1 MHMENPIEKL
11 SKIQP
16 DFDFDALIDLSDADG
31 LAVSAIVRDASS
43 EGTAAQAGVQT
54 NRLQSAIEN
63 YARAMDKSAIA
74 KSTGLPVKTSSQQYK
89 GFIAEEYFKHTLKI
103 NALAKGIPDWKMGV
117 YTNGTLPDGSVL
129 SGIDEHVDISDWTRK
144 HPWSKPMRTVDY
156 QSKIFN
162 DASKYK
168 KCSMSLNTRMLSM
181 SVGRV
186 KVLMILWKSPW
197 AEARCIP
204 IILLQPIL

>member
-1 MHMENPIEKL
+1 MENPIEKL

-16 DFDFDALIDLSDADG
+16 DFDFDDLIDLSDADG

-54 NRLQSAIEN
+54 NSLQSAIEN

-186 KVLMILWKSPW
+186 KGLMKLWKSPW

>member
-1 MHMENPIEKL
+1 MENPIEKL

>member
-1 MHMENPIEKL
+1 MENPIEKL

-186 KVLMILWKSPW
+186 KVLMTLWKSPW

>member
-1 MHMENPIEKL
+1 MENPIEKL

-197 AEARCIP
+197 AEAPVRSLDSCP
-204 IILLQPIL
+204 VT

>member
-1 MHMENPIEKL
+1 MENPIEKL

-16 DFDFDALIDLSDADG
+16 DFDFDDLIDLSDADG

-54 NRLQSAIEN
+54 NSLQSAIEN

>member
-1 MHMENPIEKL
+1 MENPIEKL

-16 DFDFDALIDLSDADG
+16 DFDFDDLIDLSDADG

-54 NRLQSAIEN
+54 NSLQSAIEN

-204 IILLQPIL
+204 IILLQPML